1 MDVPIGRHITAQLS
15 DAGVTVRAL
24 SRDPAPGR
32 LPAGVTAMAGDLT
45 RADSLRDAAAGA
57 GAHVP

>member
-32 LPAGVTAMAGDLT
+32 LPAGVTAMADDLT